1 MNTEQREPSRVL
13 FLCTGNSARS
23 ILAEVI
29 LNERGAGR
37 FSAHSAGS
45 RPTGQV
51 NPAAVRRLERGSHGV
66 EGLASKSW
74 EAFAGTDAPPFDYV
88 ITVCDSAAGETCP
101 VWNGPS
107 VRAHWGIPDPAAVEG
122 SDDDV
127 DAAFDRAYR
136 QLSRRIERLLALPL
150 ATMDPEQA
158 RLALNDIGR
167 NADADG

>member
-1 MNTEQREPSRVL
+1 MNSGQRESARVL

-37 FSAHSAGS
+37 FSAYSAGS
-45 RPTGQV
+45 QPAGQV
-51 NPAAVRRLERGSHGV
+51 NPAAVRRLARGSHRV

-74 EAFAGTDAPPFDYV
+74 EAFAGAGALPFDYV
-88 ITVCDSAAGETCP
+88 ITVCDRAAGENCP
-101 VWNGPS
+101 VWNGAP

-122 SDDDV
+122 TDDDV

-150 ATMDPEQA
+150 ATMDSEQA

-167 NADADG
+167 NADAGG